1 MFVVARAHG
10 AMLISCHKC
19 MKEHGYI
26 EGDEYGYLCSVIKD
40 NMELWQEDCAAFNDP
55 GADDLF
61 DFW

>member
-1 MFVVARAHG
+1 
-10 AMLISCHKC
+10 

-40 NMELWQEDCAAFNDP
+40 NMELWQEECAAFNDP
-55 GADDLF
+55 DEDDPF